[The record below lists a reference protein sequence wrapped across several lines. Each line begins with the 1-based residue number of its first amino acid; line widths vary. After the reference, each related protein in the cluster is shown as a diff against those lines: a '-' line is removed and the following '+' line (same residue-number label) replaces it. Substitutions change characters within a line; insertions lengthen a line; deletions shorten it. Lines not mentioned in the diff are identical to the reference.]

1 MKIIHTISLALALSV
16 SAGTATAGPLDQQ
29 ADSAYSAD
37 RFEEAAQLYRKA
49 IAEYGSS
56 AELYYNL
63 GNSYYRLG
71 SPGKAI
77 VAYERALRIDPT
89 FSDART
95 NLDFVNSRLPDRQG
109 ERGTFMSNTFDRLA
123 RIMTPNGW
131 AWTAFAIFALCI
143 ACAAMYILT
152 DIVMVR
158 KAGFFG
164 GILLLFLAA
173 GSVLTAFRAR
183 DLASAR
189 DMAIITVPSTILSTS
204 PREPKDRN
212 EEAMLLHEGVKLQ
225 ILDSIS
231 ERSDTTGLKW
241 FDVQIDNH
249 HRAWIKSSAVER
261 I

>member
-1 MKIIHTISLALALSV
+1 MKIFQIISLSAALTLSA
-16 SAGTATAGPLDQQ
+16 SSLTARTLDQQ

-37 RFEEAAQLYRKA
+37 RFEEAAALYRQA
-49 IAEYGSS
+49 IDEYGTSP
-56 AELYYNL
+56 ELYYNL

-71 SPGKAI
+71 APGKAI
-77 VAYERALRIDPT
+77 LAYERALRIDPT

-95 NLDFVNSRLPDRQG
+95 NLEFVNARLADRQG
-109 ERGTFMSNTFDRLA
+109 ERGSFMSNAFDRLA
-123 RIMTPNGW
+123 TLLTPNGW
-131 AWTAFAIFALCI
+131 AWAAFAIFALCM
-143 ACAAMYILT
+143 ACVAMYILT
-152 DIVMVR
+152 DTVIIR

-164 GILLLFLAA
+164 GILLLLI
-173 GSVLTAFRAR
+173 SVGAILTAFRAR
-183 DLASAR
+183 KISNAHDLAV
-189 DMAIITVPSTILSTS
+189 IIVPSTILSTS

-241 FDVQIDNH
+241 FDVQIDNN
-249 HRAWIKSSAVER
+249 HRAWIKSTAVEK

>member
-37 RFEEAAQLYRKA
+37 RFEEAARLYRKA

-123 RIMTPNGW
+123 RIMTP
-131 AWTAFAIFALCI
+131 
-143 ACAAMYILT
+143 
-152 DIVMVR
+152 
-158 KAGFFG
+158 
-164 GILLLFLAA
+164 
-173 GSVLTAFRAR
+173 
-183 DLASAR
+183 
-189 DMAIITVPSTILSTS
+189 TVGHGQLSPSSLY
-204 PREPKDRN
+204 
-212 EEAMLLHEGVKLQ
+212 A
-225 ILDSIS
+225 
-231 ERSDTTGLKW
+231 
-241 FDVQIDNH
+241 
-249 HRAWIKSSAVER
+249 
-261 I
+261 